1 MDAYR
6 RFLRERPGRLRAA
19 MPAPAPAAPPVP
31 RPGRAAVAPEVV
43 DPAARRAAARSAAVA
58 WAAAVAEDPRAVYV
72 DTETTGCGAGDEV
85 IELAV
90 VGNDGTVLFE
100 TLLRP
105 RRPIPAAVVA
115 VHGITD
121 ADVAGAPTL
130 PEVRPAL
137 LAALAGRLVVV
148 YNAPFD
154 RRLIE
159 QTCRLYGGEP
169 PAAAYDCA
177 MRRYADFAG
186 VAHPSGRGGYR
197 WHKLER
203 AVLAFG
209 AAPGG
214 HRATADALACRAVV
228 HGMAGHWLGPDHP
241 AGGR

>member
-19 MPAPAPAAPPVP
+19 MPAPIAPTVP
-31 RPGRAAVAPEVV
+31 RPGREAVASPAAG
-43 DPAARRAAARSAAVA
+43 DPAAHRAAARSAAVA
-58 WAAAVAEDPRAVYV
+58 WAAAVASDPRSVYV

-90 VGNDGTVLFE
+90 VGNDGAVLFE

-121 ADVAGAPTL
+121 AHVAGAPTL
-130 PEVRPAL
+130 PDVQ
-137 LAALAGRLVVV
+137 AALIAALSGRLVVV

-154 RRLIE
+154 RRMIE
-159 QTCRLYGGEP
+159 QTCRLYGAP
-169 PAAAYDCA
+169 PPPAAYDCA

-197 WHKLER
+197 WHKLEK

-228 HGMAGHWLGPDHP
+228 HGMAAHRPRSGDPDR
-241 AGGR
+241 GW